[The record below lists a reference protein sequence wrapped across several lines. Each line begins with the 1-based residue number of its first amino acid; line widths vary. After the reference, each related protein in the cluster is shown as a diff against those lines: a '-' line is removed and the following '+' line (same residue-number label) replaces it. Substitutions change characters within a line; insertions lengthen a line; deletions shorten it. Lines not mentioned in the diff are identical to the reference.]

1 MFQEHRVSVVVP
13 AHNEELLIERV
24 VNTMPAFVDHIIV
37 VDDVSTDRT
46 AEKLAAL
53 KTVHGERL
61 VVIRHAQNQGV
72 GGAIVTG
79 YEAAL
84 AISAEKHLVAVMAG
98 DAQMDPEDLPKL
110 LAPCARGEVDY
121 AKGNRLITGEA
132 WQLIPRTRYLGNAV
146 LSLLTKVASGY
157 WHVADSQTGYTVVTG
172 EALAILHL
180 RRLYPR
186 YGFPNHLLV
195 ELNNYDFRVRDV
207 PIRPVYNVGEVSG
220 IRLHKVIPTIS
231 WLLFRCYFWR
241 MKEKYIIR
249 DFHPLIFFLVF
260 GMLLTGF
267 SLSLGAYLL
276 YFRLNYGPVSPVGAI
291 FAAVFFNSGVQSILF
306 ALWMDMERNKGLKK
320 RFLIVFLD
328 ACKNASWNDKMVPLA
343 R

>member
-1 MFQEHRVSVVVP
+1 LFQEHRVTVVVP

-24 VNTMPAFVDHIIV
+24 VNGIPAFVDHIIV
-37 VDDVSTDRT
+37 VDDASTDKTPER
-46 AEKLAAL
+46 LAAL
-53 KTVHGERL
+53 KAQHADRL
-61 VVIRHAQNQGV
+61 LVIRHPHNQGV
-72 GGAIVTG
+72 GAAIVTG

-84 AISAEKHLVAVMAG
+84 RIATEKHLVAVMAG
-98 DAQMDPEDLPKL
+98 DAQMDADDLPKL

-121 AKGNRLITGEA
+121 TKGNRLITGEA
-132 WQLIPRTRYLGNAV
+132 WKLIPRTRYFGNAV

-157 WHVADSQTGYTVVTG
+157 WHVADSQTGYTVVTA
-172 EALAILHL
+172 EALAMLHL

-249 DFHPLIFFLVF
+249 DFHPLIFFLFF
-260 GMLLTGF
+260 GLLLTGG
-267 SLSLGAYLL
+267 SLLFGSYLL
-276 YFRLNYGPVSPVGAI
+276 YLRISVGPISSVAAI
-291 FAAVFFNSGVQSILF
+291 FAGVCLNSGIQSILF
-306 ALWMDMERNKGLKK
+306 ALWMDMERNKELK
-320 RFLIVFLD
+320 
-328 ACKNASWNDKMVPLA
+328 
-343 R
+343 